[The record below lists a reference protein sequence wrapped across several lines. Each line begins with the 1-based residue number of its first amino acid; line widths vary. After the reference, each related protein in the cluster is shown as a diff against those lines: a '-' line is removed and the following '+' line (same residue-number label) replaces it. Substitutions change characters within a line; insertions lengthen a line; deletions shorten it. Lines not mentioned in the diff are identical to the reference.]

1 MLQHESIGNLLDM
14 GNVEGTCEI
23 LSIEEMGS
31 YKIEM
36 FIGVPL
42 GGRRSY
48 RVRSSEE

>member
-1 MLQHESIGNLLDM
+1 MR
-14 GNVEGTCEI
+14 NVEGTCEI